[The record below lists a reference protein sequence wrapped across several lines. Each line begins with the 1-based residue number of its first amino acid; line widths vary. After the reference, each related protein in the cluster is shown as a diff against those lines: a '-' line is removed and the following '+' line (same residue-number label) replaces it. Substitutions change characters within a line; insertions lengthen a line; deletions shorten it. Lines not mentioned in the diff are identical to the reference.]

1 MNVAS
6 LLRPT
11 LALACLATVA
21 LGVLGACG
29 GPSECEKMGEAICA
43 KACACNGG
51 SQCRFLQPGTG
62 ATSTKSEEA
71 CRQWFTDTC
80 EGPEHAAH
88 APSHA
93 RAAHFVMALPHEEG
107 RLAASARPSIGLR
120 SSTHWA
126 PPASASHL
134 A

>member
-11 LALACLATVA
+11 FALVCLATVA

-80 EGPEHAAH
+80 EGPEQAGVDYAKCE
-88 APSHA
+88 AEAGGAQCVDDLNPIDG
-93 RAAHFVMALPHEEG
+93 RA
-107 RLAASARPSIGLR
+107 LAASLPSSCGKAI
-120 SSTHWA
+120 TK
-126 PPASASHL
+126 
-134 A
+134 